1 MENVILYSVLRSLR
15 AKNDAGPKAK
25 TDINEFLTEE
35 GFKVM
40 DLDLPEKRFEKFL
53 FVHLKLK
60 RLFKGR
66 QFDNVILQYPFY
78 SVFLTKKIIE
88 NAKKVT
94 HGKFLIMVHDVETL
108 RVYDGNK
115 QFEKDEMEIFNSADG
130 LIVHNSKMAEWLKQ
144 HGVTVPITILGI
156 FDYRNDCQKNERFEY
171 QKSICFAGNLEK
183 STFLKK
189 VKLNDAKLDV
199 YGPSPAQKYQKGVT
213 YCGVY
218 TPDDLPNHLNE
229 NFGLIWDGDEM
240 SACTGVFG
248 NYMRYNAPHKTSL
261 YLSSGI
267 PVIIWKEAA
276 MAEFVSE
283 NEVGIAIE
291 NLNDLDNV
299 LQKVDDAGYRKM
311 KSNALN
317 LAERLRSGSYVK
329 EAVRKALGD

>member
-1 MENVILYSVLRSLR
+1 
-15 AKNDAGPKAK
+15 
-25 TDINEFLTEE
+25 
-35 GFKVM
+35 
-40 DLDLPEKRFEKFL
+40 
-53 FVHLKLK
+53 
-60 RLFKGR
+60 
-66 QFDNVILQYPFY
+66 
-78 SVFLTKKIIE
+78 
-88 NAKKVT
+88 
-94 HGKFLIMVHDVETL
+94 MVHDVETL

>member
-40 DLDLPEKRFEKFL
+40 DLDLPEKRLEKFL

-183 STFLKK
+183 
-189 VKLNDAKLDV
+189 
-199 YGPSPAQKYQKGVT
+199 
-213 YCGVY
+213 
-218 TPDDLPNHLNE
+218 
-229 NFGLIWDGDEM
+229 
-240 SACTGVFG
+240 
-248 NYMRYNAPHKTSL
+248 
-261 YLSSGI
+261 
-267 PVIIWKEAA
+267 
-276 MAEFVSE
+276 
-283 NEVGIAIE
+283 
-291 NLNDLDNV
+291 
-299 LQKVDDAGYRKM
+299 
-311 KSNALN
+311 
-317 LAERLRSGSYVK
+317 
-329 EAVRKALGD
+329 

>member
-40 DLDLPEKRFEKFL
+40 DLDLPEKRFEKLL

-88 NAKKVT
+88 NARKVT

-130 LIVHNSKMAEWLKQ
+130 LIVHNPRMAEWLRQ

-156 FDYRNDCQKNERFEY
+156 FDYRNDCRKNEQFEY
-171 QKSICFAGNLEK
+171 QKSVCFAGNLEK
-183 STFLKK
+183 STFLT
-189 VKLNDAKLDV
+189 KLGLDA
-199 YGPSPAQKYQKGVT
+199 QEYQKGVT

-229 NFGLIWDGDEM
+229 NFGLIWDGDEL

-248 NYMRYNAPHKTSL
+248 NYMRYNTPHKTSL

-291 NLNDLDNV
+291 DLNDLDRV
-299 LQKVDDAGYRKM
+299 LQEVDDAGYRKM

-317 LAERLRSGSYVK
+317 LAERLRRGSYIK